1 MHEKDSS
8 LEGGTAADRHVAVEY
23 SSDGEWACHL
33 LAFVRAGLAHHEQ
46 VQYFADST
54 DPGRVV
60 RTLTERGVDAASAVR
75 RGQLVVTTADET
87 YLAGAR
93 FDPDAMMGVWHQA
106 VDAAA
111 AQGFN
116 GLRAIGEMSW
126 GGRGIVGADRL
137 LEYELRIH
145 HEVFEQAPLRAWC
158 FYDRRLLP
166 RTTLDVLG
174 EAHLA
179 RAAAADPGETPVLT
193 AAPLEARPGF
203 RLAGSAGY
211 ESRQVVVSAA
221 AALSASPAES
231 LTLDLSALDHLDIAA
246 LADIVSAA
254 RHRPAAAPVRLL
266 GAPAAVHR
274 MLQLFPELRA
284 GLEVAES

>member
-1 MHEKDSS
+1 MHEKDLSP
-8 LEGGTAADRHVAVEY
+8 EGGTAADRHVAVEY
-23 SSDGEWACHL
+23 SSDDEWACHL
-33 LAFVRAGLAHHEQ
+33 LAFVEAGLVRDEQ

-54 DPGRVV
+54 DPARVL

-75 RGQLVVTTADET
+75 RGQLVVATADET
-87 YLAGAR
+87 YLTGAR
-93 FDPDAMMGVWHQA
+93 FDPDAMVGLWHEA

-126 GGRGIVGADRL
+126 GGRGIVGAERL

-145 HEVFEQAPLRAWC
+145 HEVFEQIPLRAWC

-166 RTTLDVLG
+166 RTTLDVLR
-174 EAHLA
+174 EAHLS
-179 RAAAADPGETPVLT
+179 RAAADPGETPVLT

-211 ESRQVVVSAA
+211 ESRDVVVSAA

-231 LTLDLSALDHLDIAA
+231 LTLDLSALDHADIAT

-254 RHRPAAAPVRLL
+254 RRRPAVAPVRLL
-266 GAPAAVHR
+266 GAPATVHR